1 MGVVIDIL
9 AIPLRSLKATAEA
22 QPNVNGNPN
31 LLTEYTSLTGSWV
44 LDTSRSST
52 MENHLQTLGVA
63 QLAIEA
69 QLKNE
74 VDDETRNVIA
84 LDYKR
89 YLVYK
94 KSKINVLAEVRA
106 LVYRSQL
113 SRQGSLSI
121 RSRAN
126 L

>member
-1 MGVVIDIL
+1 
-9 AIPLRSLKATAEA
+9 
-22 QPNVNGNPN
+22 
-31 LLTEYTSLTGSWV
+31 
-44 LDTSRSST
+44 